1 MSSVA
6 IPKSRLDTLPVE
18 VLRQIFD
25 MAFSDTVDEESE
37 WGSECSD
44 EDSSAGSD
52 ISSVTSPSLEDS
64 DVFVD
69 PNGYESIVKGIADDR
84 LNSDLVR
91 RLASEQLYRNF
102 TPSSLDAF
110 NSGIHTFQADP
121 GMGNSVR
128 RAQLWVLAQYNQ
140 TNSDKMNNAKGVAD
154 HLTTTKKQRKRINK
168 LKKQHEALLHVLD
181 TMEQDMP
188 SSRERSYAYEKPAY
202 WARVAVQVQDFLGSV
217 PGLQKLTMA
226 MAGLAVIPMEEDRDN
241 NDENSGNNKNKIILR
256 RLQSL
261 EMHEFTPDEYRC
273 GVLDTDGLL
282 MRCAPNLRELSVMH
296 IGNVVSSKAL
306 LLGKQQGKVE
316 ETEEAHLERLEQL
329 YIGHS
334 PMSAASLKRLL
345 STVGPRLATVDMAP
359 ALHSARPSH
368 LSFDKGDRNFSTYD
382 LLEALAPW
390 KTTSLTSLTITMA
403 FAGQRVAHLGAPCEE
418 YAIPPPPGP
427 SAMALLAGFTSV
439 RTLCIDLALLD
450 WRGAGTYA
458 DAGRNGVDTTTGVAA
473 SLVAQLPPNIESVTF
488 DVALYQNDFDVPMDT
503 ALGTDLQ
510 EAYQAAWKPRRAALV
525 QALVAAT
532 RDSRF
537 PNLTTIKTYPH
548 ADCVTY
554 NVTTTAD
561 EETATTTRTITLET
575 EYTDDIVANR
585 RPNVYDGVTDEM
597 AVFYDNLLRPASRL
611 ER

>member
-1 MSSVA
+1 MSSIA

-25 MAFSDTVDEESE
+25 MTFSDTVDKDSDFHL
-37 WGSECSD
+37 ECGD
-44 EDSSAGSD
+44 EDSSAGED
-52 ISSVTSPSLEDS
+52 IYSPYLKDS
-64 DVFVD
+64 DAFVD

-102 TPSSLDAF
+102 RPSSLEAF
-110 NSGIHTFQADP
+110 NSGVHTFQADP
-121 GMGNSVR
+121 GLGNSVR
-128 RAQLWVLAQYNQ
+128 RAALWVLAYYNQ
-140 TNSDKMNNAKGVAD
+140 PNPDKMHNAKGVAD
-154 HLTTTKKQRKRINK
+154 HLTTTKKQHNRINK
-168 LKKQHEALLHVLD
+168 LKKHHEALLHVLD
-181 TMEQDMP
+181 SMEQDMP
-188 SSRERSYAYEKPAY
+188 SPRERPYVYEKPAY
-202 WARVAVQVQDFLGSV
+202 WARVAVQVHDFLGSV

-241 NDENSGNNKNKIILR
+241 NNDNSSNNKNKIVLR

-261 EMHEFTPDEYRC
+261 EMHEVTLDRNRFS
-273 GVLDTDGLL
+273 VLDTDGLL
-282 MRCAPNLRELSVMH
+282 MRCAPNLRELTVMH

-306 LLGKQQGKVE
+306 LLGKQQSKIE
-316 ETEEAHLERLEQL
+316 ETGEAHLEHLEEL
-329 YIGHS
+329 TIFNS
-334 PMSAASLKRLL
+334 PMSVASLKRLL
-345 STVGPRLATVDMAP
+345 GTVGPRLATADIAP
-359 ALHSARPSH
+359 ALQSARPSH
-368 LSFDKGDRNFSTYD
+368 MSFDKGDRNFSTYD
-382 LLEALAPW
+382 LLEELAPW
-390 KTTSLTSLTITMA
+390 KTTSLASLTINMPY
-403 FAGQRVAHLGAPCEE
+403 AGQRVAHLGAPCEE

-450 WRGAGTYA
+450 WRGAGTYVE
-458 DAGRNGVDTTTGVAA
+458 AGRNGVDTTTGVAA

-503 ALGTDLQ
+503 ALGMDLQ
-510 EAYQAAWKPRRAALV
+510 EAYEAAWKPRRAAII

-532 RDSRF
+532 RDRRF
-537 PNLTTIKTYPH
+537 PNLTTIKTYPYV
-548 ADCVTY
+548 DCVTY

-561 EETATTTRTITLET
+561 KGTAPTTRDITLET
-575 EYTDDIVANR
+575 EYTDDIIANR